1 MSLQTKLLAVLGVVL
16 LLTILVGAI
25 GIFQAGRINDASAG
39 MYADDLLGA
48 SRAAT
53 LAQDISTVRGDVL
66 QHALTTNQAQR
77 IALIADITRLDRSI
91 GSTIDAIRSGN
102 PDGDLGPS
110 LDAFTLAWRQY
121 SQTRDNTTPAA
132 GQTGNTR
139 QALIDFQGAR
149 QQGYAAVSDALSA
162 LIARLRTAAA
172 GTNAGNTSTFDNART
187 LIVIT
192 TVLSILIGLGLSLFL
207 ARRIGGSVRQ
217 VARASESLARGELS
231 SQITVRSN
239 DEIGQMAGAFQ
250 QMTTY
255 QRAMSAA
262 AEAIAR
268 GDLSAEVTPQ
278 SERDVLGNAFQRM
291 IGALRRMAGVADAIA
306 RGDLSAEVTPQ
317 SERDVLGVAF
327 QHMVANLRALVT
339 ELQQGSQHLASASS
353 EISAMTTQH
362 ASGAHEQSAAIAQ
375 TTATVAQVK
384 ASADHAV
391 QMAGTVAETA
401 KHASGIAVEGVAAVA
416 HATAGMG
423 DIRQRVQSIAENI
436 LALSEQSQQIGDIIA
451 TVNDLADQSNLLALN
466 AAIEASRA
474 GEQGKG
480 FTVVATEIRTLA
492 EGSKAATA
500 QVRTILSDIQRA
512 TNAAVMA
519 TEQGTKGVD
528 AGSRLIE
535 DAGLTID
542 ALAEAIRHAAQ
553 SATQIAASVTQHSV
567 GMEQIAVAMTDINQA
582 TSQSLAAT
590 KNTEQAAHHLTG
602 LADRLSTMVVHYHL

>member
-1 MSLQTKLLAVLGVVL
+1 MRLSLQSKLLAAFGAVLI
-16 LLTILVGAI
+16 LTIIVGYI
-25 GIFQAGRINDASAG
+25 GVLQTGRIDDAAAG
-39 MYADDLLGA
+39 MYADDLVGTGRTA
-48 SRAAT
+48 N
-53 LAQDISTVRGDVL
+53 LAQMVNEVRANVL
-66 QHALTTNQAQR
+66 RHVLATSQSEKAAR
-77 IALIADITRLDRSI
+77 VADIARLDAAI
-91 GSTIDAIRSGN
+91 ANTVDAIRAGN
-102 PDGDLGPS
+102 PDGDLRAP
-110 LDAFTLAWRQY
+110 LDRFTQTWAIYTR
-121 SQTRDNTTPAA
+121 TRDDQTVAA
-132 GQTGNTR
+132 SQAGHKQ
-139 QALIDFQGAR
+139 QALDSYGA
-149 QQGYAAVSDALSA
+149 AEEKSFTAVDGALNA
-162 LIARLRTAAA
+162 LIQRLTAAA
-172 GTNAGNTSTFDNART
+172 GNTNNTNKTTYDNART
-187 LIVIT
+187 LIVAVT
-192 TVLSILIGLGLSLFL
+192 ILALLVGLGLALLLS
-207 ARRIGGSVRQ
+207 RRISGAVRQ

-250 QMTTY
+250 QMAGH
-255 QRAMSAA
+255 QR
-262 AEAIAR
+262 
-268 GDLSAEVTPQ
+268 T
-278 SERDVLGNAFQRM
+278 
-291 IGALRRMAGVADAIA
+291 MAGVADAIA
-306 RGDLSAEVTPQ
+306 RGDLSAEVSPQ

-401 KHASGIAVEGVAAVA
+401 KRASGIAVEGVAAVA

>member
-1 MSLQTKLLAVLGVVL
+1 MRLSLQSKLLAAFGAVLI
-16 LLTILVGAI
+16 LTIIVGYI
-25 GIFQAGRINDASAG
+25 GVLQTGRIDDAAAG
-39 MYADDLLGA
+39 MYADDLVGTGRTA
-48 SRAAT
+48 N
-53 LAQDISTVRGDVL
+53 LAQMVNEVRADVL
-66 QHALTTNQAQR
+66 RHVLATNQSEKVAR
-77 IALIADITRLDRSI
+77 VADIARLDAAI
-91 GSTIDAIRSGN
+91 ANTVDAIRAGN
-102 PDGDLGPS
+102 PDGDLRAP
-110 LDAFTLAWRQY
+110 LDRFTQTWAIYTR
-121 SQTRDNTTPAA
+121 TRDDQTVAA
-132 GQTGNTR
+132 SQAGHKQ
-139 QALIDFQGAR
+139 QALDSYGA
-149 QQGYAAVSDALSA
+149 AEEKSFTAVDGALNV
-162 LIARLRTAAA
+162 LIQRLTAAA
-172 GTNAGNTSTFDNART
+172 GNTNNTNKTTYDNART
-187 LIVIT
+187 LIVAVT
-192 TVLSILIGLGLSLFL
+192 ILALLVGLGLALLLS
-207 ARRIGGSVRQ
+207 RRISGAVRQ

-250 QMTTY
+250 QMAGH
-255 QRAMSAA
+255 QR
-262 AEAIAR
+262 
-268 GDLSAEVTPQ
+268 T
-278 SERDVLGNAFQRM
+278 
-291 IGALRRMAGVADAIA
+291 MAGVADAIA
-306 RGDLSAEVTPQ
+306 RGDLSAEVSPQ

-401 KHASGIAVEGVAAVA
+401 KRASGIAVEGVAAVA